1 MNQSSL
7 SIAREV
13 AFDAFTAV
21 MENKRKPEQ
30 VLNEMYALHGQKISR
45 LDKAFIKEILYGS
58 FRWYSKIYWILQ
70 NTSKRNLDDSSPEIR
85 AALILG
91 TYQIYYM
98 DRVPDRAAV
107 NESVEYVRKKGQA
120 KACTFVNGI
129 LRQIGRRAEYFPKPD
144 KKTKAKEY
152 LALQFAHPLWL
163 VDRWLKRFRFERMEL
178 MLAANNQPPSFSIR
192 INSLKS
198 SLAESADLQETL
210 LREEKIT
217 SERRPLRSSL
227 RLMKSPQLAES
238 KLFQDGYFTVQDE
251 ASQLIGYLVAPE
263 ADQKIADACAGP
275 GGKLSHIYELGLEK
289 ITLYAVEKDHGQYLR
304 AQETLDRLGL
314 KKLNWVHEDFMAW
327 NSEEKLD
334 KILLDAPCSG
344 LGVLRR
350 HPEGKWSKNVQLV
363 DSMATQ
369 QWAMI
374 QHALKQLKVG
384 GELIYSVCSF
394 ETEETESHLL
404 RLKETMSDTIEV
416 ISPVS
421 RLPDY
426 YKKYVTHEQLF
437 AVYAGNQDDMDGFG
451 AFIVRLK
458 KPIA

>member
-1 MNQSSL
+1 MTQSTLSL
-7 SIAREV
+7 AREL
-13 AFDAFTAV
+13 AFDAFVAV
-21 MENKRKPEQ
+21 MDNKRKPEQ
-30 VLNEMYALHGQKISR
+30 VLSETYALHGQKITR
-45 LDKAFIKEILYGS
+45 LDKAFIKELLFGS

-70 NTSKRNLDDSSPEIR
+70 NTSKRNLDDSTPEIR

-107 NESVEYVRKKGQA
+107 NESVEYVRKKGQS

-163 VDRWLKRFRFERMEL
+163 VERWLKRFRFERMEQ
-178 MLAANNQPPSFSIR
+178 MLAANNVPPSFSIR
-192 INSLKS
+192 VNSLKTP
-198 SLAESADLQETL
+198 LTEAAELQDAL
-210 LREEKIT
+210 LREEKLT
-217 SERRPLRSSL
+217 SERRPLRSAL
-227 RLMKSPQLAES
+227 RLTKAPQLADS
-238 KLFQDGYFTVQDE
+238 RYFQEGYFTVQDE
-251 ASQLIGYLVAPE
+251 ASQLIGYLVSPE
-263 ADQKIADACAGP
+263 PEQKIADACAGP
-275 GGKLSHIYELGLEK
+275 GGKLSHIYELGQEK
-289 ITLYAVEKDHGQYLR
+289 ITLYAVEKDHSQYLR
-304 AQETLDRLGL
+304 AQETLDRLGF
-314 KKLNWVHEDFMAW
+314 KKLNWIEEDFMAW
-327 NSEEKLD
+327 SAQEKLD

-350 HPEGKWSKNVQLV
+350 HPEGKWSKNVKLIE
-363 DSMATQ
+363 SMAEQ
-369 QWAMI
+369 QWSMI
-374 QHALKQLKVG
+374 LHALKQLKVG

-394 ETEETESHLL
+394 ETEETEAHLA
-404 RLKETMSDTIEV
+404 RLKETMSDQVEI

-426 YKKYVTHEQLF
+426 YKKYVTHDQLF
-437 AVYAGNQDDMDGFG
+437 AVYAGNQDEMDGFG

-458 KPIA
+458 QSL

>member
-1 MNQSSL
+1 MTQSTLSL
-7 SIAREV
+7 AREV
-13 AFDAFTAV
+13 AFDAFVAV
-21 MENKRKPEQ
+21 MDNKRKPEQ
-30 VLNEMYALHGQKISR
+30 VLAEAYAQHGSKITR
-45 LDKAFIKEILYGS
+45 LDKAFIKEVLFGS

-91 TYQIYYM
+91 TYQIFYM

-120 KACTFVNGI
+120 KACTFINGI

-163 VDRWLKRFRFERMEL
+163 VDRWLKRFRFERMEQ
-178 MLAANNQPPSFSIR
+178 MLAANNQPPTFSIR
-192 INSLKS
+192 INSLKTP
-198 SLAESADLQETL
+198 LTEAAELQDSL
-210 LREEKIT
+210 LRDEKIT
-217 SERRPLRSSL
+217 SERRPLRSAL
-227 RLMKSPQLAES
+227 RLTKSPQLADS
-238 KLFQDGYFTVQDE
+238 RFFQEGYFTVQDE
-251 ASQLIGYLVAPE
+251 ASQLIGYLVSPE
-263 ADQKIADACAGP
+263 PDQKIADACAGP
-275 GGKLSHIYELGLEK
+275 GGKLSHIYELGQEK

-304 AQETLDRLGL
+304 AQETLDRMGFT
-314 KKLNWVHEDFMAW
+314 KLNWIEEDFLAW
-327 NSEEKLD
+327 TASEKLD

-350 HPEGKWSKNVQLV
+350 HPEGKWSKNVKLV
-363 DSMATQ
+363 ESMAEQ
-369 QWAMI
+369 QWTMI
-374 QHALKQLKVG
+374 LHALKQLKVG

-394 ETEETESHLL
+394 ETEETEAHLA
-404 RLKETMSDTIEV
+404 RLKETMGDTVEIL
-416 ISPVS
+416 SPVS

-437 AVYAGNQDDMDGFG
+437 AVYAGNQDEMDGFG

-458 KPIA
+458 QSL

>member
-1 MNQSSL
+1 LTQSTLSL
-7 SIAREV
+7 AREV
-13 AFDAFTAV
+13 AFDAFVAV
-21 MENKRKPEQ
+21 MDNKRKPEQ
-30 VLNEMYALHGQKISR
+30 VLAEAYAQHGSKITR
-45 LDKAFIKEILYGS
+45 LDKAFIKEVLFGS

-91 TYQIYYM
+91 TYQIFYM

-120 KACTFVNGI
+120 KACTFINGI

-163 VDRWLKRFRFERMEL
+163 VDRWLKRFRFERMEQ
-178 MLAANNQPPSFSIR
+178 MLAANNQPPTFSIR
-192 INSLKS
+192 INSLKTP
-198 SLAESADLQETL
+198 LTEAAELQDSL
-210 LREEKIT
+210 LRDEKIT
-217 SERRPLRSSL
+217 SERRPLRSAL
-227 RLMKSPQLAES
+227 RLTKSPQLADS
-238 KLFQDGYFTVQDE
+238 RFFQEGYFTVQDE
-251 ASQLIGYLVAPE
+251 ASQLIGYLVSPE
-263 ADQKIADACAGP
+263 PDQKIADACAGP
-275 GGKLSHIYELGLEK
+275 GGKLSHIYELGQEK

-304 AQETLDRLGL
+304 AQETLDRMGFT
-314 KKLNWVHEDFMAW
+314 KLNWIEEDFLAW
-327 NSEEKLD
+327 TASEKLD

-350 HPEGKWSKNVQLV
+350 HPEGKWSKNVKLV
-363 DSMATQ
+363 ESMAEQ
-369 QWAMI
+369 QWTMI
-374 QHALKQLKVG
+374 LHALKQLKVG

-394 ETEETESHLL
+394 ETEETEAHLA
-404 RLKETMSDTIEV
+404 RLKETMGDTVEIL
-416 ISPVS
+416 SPVS

-437 AVYAGNQDDMDGFG
+437 AVYAGNQDEMDGFG

-458 KPIA
+458 QSL